1 MKILIIGDGKVG
13 YSLAENLSKEDND
26 VTIIDKNAEALKKA
40 EENLDVMCIKGNG
53 ISVNTLLEAGVD
65 DTDLLIAVTASD
77 ELNMVCCLTG
87 KKLGAAR
94 TIARIRDH
102 EYASELALLKER
114 IGLDMVINPEQAA
127 ADEIARIFRYPS
139 AISVDSFSRRKVDMV
154 EVKVTKD
161 TPVAGLKLKE
171 LPPKIAG
178 SILICAVV
186 RNDEV
191 FIPNGDF
198 RIENDDIICIIGKP
212 SNVYAFYKYLGKCT
226 QKIKNVMMVGGG
238 RIAYYLA
245 NLLKEMDIRVKVIE
259 SDRERCEELSE
270 LLPDTLIIH
279 GDGTE
284 EDLLKSEN
292 IGEMGGFIAITG
304 RDEDNLMSS
313 LLAKQYGVQTVVTKI
328 TRMNY
333 SSILK
338 TLHLDNIVSPKHI
351 TADIILRYVRSLKN
365 ARGSKIESLHRII
378 NGQAEIVEF
387 IANDSTSYLNIPLKD
402 IKFAR
407 DTLIAVIVRKNEIII
422 PHGNDVIKKD
432 DRVIIVTKN
441 KAVLDLNQL
450 ASTGGLQNELQN
462 SLKNIGHTPV
472 V

>member
-1 MKILIIGDGKVG
+1 MKILIVGDGKVG

-171 LPPKIAG
+171 LPAKIAG

-292 IGEMGGFIAITG
+292 IGEMGGFIAIT
-304 RDEDNLMSS
+304 LS
-313 LLAKQYGVQTVVTKI
+313 V
-328 TRMNY
+328 
-333 SSILK
+333 
-338 TLHLDNIVSPKHI
+338 
-351 TADIILRYVRSLKN
+351 
-365 ARGSKIESLHRII
+365 
-378 NGQAEIVEF
+378 
-387 IANDSTSYLNIPLKD
+387 
-402 IKFAR
+402 
-407 DTLIAVIVRKNEIII
+407 
-422 PHGNDVIKKD
+422 
-432 DRVIIVTKN
+432 
-441 KAVLDLNQL
+441 
-450 ASTGGLQNELQN
+450 
-462 SLKNIGHTPV
+462 
-472 V
+472 